1 MTVALV
7 GLQALV
13 EYGALNSIAR
23 DASMALQRLGG
34 WAADNWFITG
44 GVLGVIIFLALRP
57 RR

>member
-1 MTVALV
+1 MTFAIV

-34 WAADNWFITG
+34 WAAENWLLTG
-44 GVLGVIIFLALRP
+44 GVLGVILFLALRP